1 MPQLPSA
8 NKHKAGSDQDVA
20 FKRLFHRMPIA
31 SMLAEAATSRVVDV
45 NPAFQELFG
54 WLPENIID
62 QLSSEF
68 PLWASKKQRLQLL
81 DRFASEGRIVEFEAV
96 LRCRNGEMKT
106 CLVSMEAIVVHG
118 IECRLSMAHDI
129 TARIRTERELKISQ
143 EKYLKAFNA
152 SHEAIVVLDMQTEL
166 LLEANQ
172 SFELLTGLKPTDAL
186 GHTLCELDVMDRA
199 TYELMHEL
207 LRQEGRIRN
216 REVHIHHQNG
226 TRLDVTLYAE
236 PVMVNGSE
244 CLVIT
249 AHDIT
254 EQKQHDNALRES
266 QERLNMALEAAQMGI
281 WDWSPHT
288 DLLHCSARAAALHGH
303 AEEAWDGPLQLFMK
317 DIPGKHRR
325 ELRRSFIAIRRGT
338 QSRYRL
344 TYSLVPENGSLRWV
358 EVTATLH
365 RHTDGSIQRMVG
377 TLKDIT
383 DRRRSEQAL
392 QRSEAKF
399 SALFQGSPDP
409 YILVNATT
417 QLVIEINQ
425 SFSRV
430 FGYRTEDIIGKT
442 ALEVGFWRDAQQRAQ
457 VLKRIDPAAGLNS
470 MEIDFVTRDGLY
482 LTCEVSSSFITINRQ
497 LCMLSTFKDI
507 TARKEAEAALRASE
521 DKFSRA
527 FRASPDSI
535 SISEK
540 ATGKH
545 LDVNEGF
552 TRLTGF
558 TATDAIGRTARD
570 MNIWADYSER
580 AVLID
585 ELERYGRVRQ
595 REMRVNGKF
604 GQELLVSVSI
614 EPMIINGTECMLLTA
629 RDITEQ
635 KLIEARVKH
644 LAYHDALTDLPNRM
658 LLSDRVTQNLA
669 ACERLL
675 QSSAILFFDLDHFK
689 HINDSLGHSCGDA
702 VLQEV
707 SRRLL
712 AQVRKVDTVARL
724 GGDEF
729 VVLLCGME
737 GPSEAIH
744 LQVQHTAEKLLAAL
758 SAPMLIEGHSLQ
770 LGCSIGITLLPE
782 HGTNPDDLLKRAD
795 IALYKV
801 KENGRNGIAFFEQA
815 MQIAAS
821 ERLSVETELRV
832 AVSKCEFVL
841 FYQPQFDALEQRIV
855 GAEALI
861 RWMHPTKG
869 LTGPMGFI
877 HVLEE
882 SGMILEVGT
891 WVLGR
896 ACQFIAELLRQ
907 GHINPEEF
915 SLSVNISPRQFR
927 QPDFVDQVRHAIESR
942 GVPARCL
949 KLEITENI
957 VIQNISDTIAKM
969 QELRDMGVR
978 FALDDFGTG
987 YSSLSY
993 LKRLP
998 LDLLKI
1004 DQSFIR
1010 DCTRDANDAE
1020 IVRAII
1026 AMARN
1031 LRLELI
1037 AEGVETQEQ
1046 LDFLQTQSCHAFQG
1060 YLYSPPVAEGD
1071 FVRILKRDSH
1081 ALPLP

>member
-1 MPQLPSA
+1 MRQLPTV
-8 NKHKAGSDQDVA
+8 NTRKAGSDTDVA
-20 FKRLFHRMPIA
+20 FKLLFDRMPIA
-31 SMLAEAATSRVVDV
+31 SMLTEAASSRVVDI
-45 NPAFQELFG
+45 NPTFAHLFG
-54 WLPENIID
+54 WLPDNIIG

-68 PLWASKKQRLQLL
+68 PLWASKNQHQLL
-81 DRFASEGRIVEFEAV
+81 LDLFSSEGRIVEFEAV
-96 LRCRNGEMKT
+96 LRCRSGEMRT
-106 CLVSMEAIVVHG
+106 CLVSMETVVVDG
-118 IECRLSMAHDI
+118 IECRLSMVHDA
-129 TARIRTERELKISQ
+129 TACIRTERQLKVSQ
-143 EKYLKAFNA
+143 EKHLKVFNA
-152 SHEAIVVLDMQTEL
+152 SHEAIMVLDMQTEL
-166 LLEANQ
+166 LLETNQ
-172 SFELLTGLKPTDAL
+172 SFQLLTGHTPKDAVD
-186 GHTLCELDVMDRA
+186 HTLCELGVMDQT
-199 TYELMHEL
+199 TYNRMHEML
-207 LRQEGRIRN
+207 IEQGRISN
-216 REVHIHHQNG
+216 DEICIHHQSG
-226 TRLDVTLYAE
+226 SRLDVMLYAE
-236 PVMVNGSE
+236 QVMFDGRD

-254 EQKQHDNALRES
+254 EQKRQDIALRES

-281 WDWSPHT
+281 WDWNPHT
-288 DLLHCSARAAALHGH
+288 DLLHCSARAASLHGH
-303 AEEAWDGPLQLFMK
+303 AEEAWNGPLRLFIK
-317 DIPGKHRR
+317 DIPAKHRR
-325 ELRRSFIAIRRGT
+325 ELRRSFIAIGRGE

-344 TYSLVPENGSLRWV
+344 TYSLLPENGNLRWV

-365 RHTDGSIQRMVG
+365 HHADGSILRMIG

-409 YILVNATT
+409 YILVNAYT

-425 SFSRV
+425 SFIRI

-442 ALEVGFWRDAQQRAQ
+442 ALEVGFWRDGQQRVA
-457 VLKRIDPAAGLNS
+457 VLEKIDREKCLDCT
-470 MEIDFVTRDGLY
+470 EIDFVTREGLC
-482 LTCEVSSSFITINRQ
+482 LTCEVSSSFIVINRQ

-507 TARKEAEAALRASE
+507 TARKQAEAALRASE
-521 DKFSRA
+521 DKFARA
-527 FRASPDSI
+527 FRSSPDSI

-540 ATGKH
+540 STGKH
-545 LDVNEGF
+545 LEVNEGF
-552 TRLTGF
+552 TRVTGY
-558 TATDAIGRTARD
+558 TAAEALGRTARE

-585 ELERYGRVRQ
+585 ELDRYGRVRQ
-595 REMRVNGKF
+595 REMRVNGKL
-604 GQELLVSVSI
+604 GQELLMSVSI
-614 EPMIINGTECMLLTA
+614 EPMMVDNVECMLLTA

-635 KLIEARVKH
+635 KLIEAQVKH
-644 LAYHDALTDLPNRM
+644 LAYHDALTDLPNRL

-669 ACERLL
+669 VCQRLM

-702 VLQEV
+702 VLKEV

-712 AQVRKVDTVARL
+712 DQVRKVDTVARL

-729 VVLLCGME
+729 VVLLCGLE
-737 GPSEAIH
+737 GPADAVH
-744 LQVQHTAEKLLAAL
+744 LLVQHTAEKLLTEL
-758 SAPMLIEGHSLQ
+758 SSPMLIEGHSLQ

-782 HGTNPDDLLKRAD
+782 HGTSPDDLLKRAD
-795 IALYKV
+795 IALYRV
-801 KENGRNGIAFFEQA
+801 KENGRNGIAFFEQE

-821 ERLSVETELRV
+821 ERLSVETDLRV
-832 AVSKCEFVL
+832 AVSKCEFLL
-841 FYQPQFDALEQRIV
+841 FYQPQFDALEQRII

-861 RWMHPTKG
+861 RWRHPTKG

-896 ACQFIAELLRQ
+896 ACQFIADLLRNS
-907 GHINPEEF
+907 HVRPDDF

-927 QPDFVDQVRHAIESR
+927 QPNFVEQVRHAIDSR

-957 VIQNISDTIAKM
+957 VIQNVNDTIAKM
-969 QELRDMGVR
+969 QELRDLGVR
-978 FALDDFGTG
+978 FAIDDFGTG

-1010 DCTRDANDAE
+1010 DCTRDTNDAE

-1060 YLYSPPVAEGD
+1060 YLYSPPVTEED
-1071 FVRILKRDSH
+1071 FIRLLKRDRQAPS
-1081 ALPLP
+1081 LP